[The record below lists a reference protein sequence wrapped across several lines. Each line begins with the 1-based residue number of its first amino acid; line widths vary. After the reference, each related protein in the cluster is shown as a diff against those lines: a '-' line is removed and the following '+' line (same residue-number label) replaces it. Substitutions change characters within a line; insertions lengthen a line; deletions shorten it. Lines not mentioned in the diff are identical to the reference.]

1 MAGRGDEVEHGVDT
15 VVPEA
20 GVTLNAR
27 LLRKNIIVLPFEVA
41 NDLGEAG
48 LVIDLVTEAGC
59 VNNGEGDTRPFLVQL
74 KLCSIDS

>member
-27 LLRKNIIVLPFEVA
+27 LLRENIIVLSFEVA
-41 NDLGEAG
+41 NNLGEG
-48 LVIDLVTEAGC
+48 SLVVDLVAEAGC
-59 VNNGEGDTRPFLVQL
+59 VDNGKGDTRPLL
-74 KLCSIDS
+74 IELELCSVDS